1 MFITQAFKS
10 AHEWWRYLVG
20 IFIVFIVTQL
30 ASLPL
35 IFVAIYNVSKTGG
48 DITEIANLETLSK
61 VIESNTLFFLLLLPF
76 VIGLIALFLV
86 IKYFHKQPLLEATTT
101 RKKIDW
107 KRVGVGFALIG
118 VTTIVI
124 TLIDFYTNPD
134 DYVVQ
139 FNLVPFLILAVIAI
153 ILVPFQTSLEEYLFR
168 GYLMQ
173 GIGTATVSNK
183 FPFVITYLVV
193 TVLLSVFLYSY
204 LNIDVFLIVM
214 LSLLLLVLLFLI
226 INTSSIENL
235 CRSTTYQSYHKAL
248 RSNFTP
254 LLITSVVFGLLHLSN
269 PEVDKLGNL
278 VMIYYIG
285 TGFLLG
291 IMTLMDE
298 GMELALGFHLG
309 NNLIAALL
317 VTADWTVFQTNSI
330 LKDISEPSM
339 NLEAILPVFIIYP
352 IYLIIL
358 GKVFKWK
365 NWKEKLFGKIEK
377 PIEITQETPNTT
389 TYEH

>member
-1 MFITQAFKS
+1 MFIIQAFKT

-20 IFIVFIVTQL
+20 LFIVFIVTQL

-35 IFVAIYNVSKTGG
+35 IFVAMYNINKAGG
-48 DITEIANLETLSK
+48 DITEVGNLEMLSK
-61 VIESNTLFFLLLLPF
+61 VIESNTLFFLLLFPF
-76 VIGLIALFLV
+76 AIGLIALFLV
-86 IKYFHKQPLLEATTT
+86 IKYFHKQSLLEATTT
-101 RKKIDW
+101 RKKMDW
-107 KRVGVGFALIG
+107 KRFWVGFGLIG
-118 VTTIVI
+118 ITTVTI
-124 TLIDFYTNPD
+124 TLIDFYTNPN

-173 GIGTATVSNK
+173 GIGTATVSHK
-183 FPFVITYLVV
+183 FPFVITYLVISI
-193 TVLLSVFLYSY
+193 VLVIL
-204 LNIDVFLIVM
+204 LNTFFSIDVFLIGM
-214 LSLLLLVLLFLI
+214 LSLVLIVLLFLI
-226 INTSSIENL
+226 INTTWLETFS
-235 CRSTTYQSYHKAL
+235 RSDSYQSYHKAL

-298 GMELALGFHLG
+298 GMELAIGFHLG
-309 NNLIAALL
+309 NNLVAALL

-330 LKDISEPSM
+330 LKDVSDPSM

-352 IYLIIL
+352 IYLLIL
-358 GKVFKWK
+358 GKIFKWE

-377 PIEITQETPNTT
+377 PIEIIQEIPNNK
-389 TYEH
+389 TYEY